1 MRNWST
7 RRSTSFATATAF
19 SPALFVTG
27 TQMADT
33 PADARLLGVKATST
47 RPPPLRRKRRNKPSS
62 TRRGPRRNNEA
73 CGRPSCISLPRCL
86 QSTGGRGPRPTSL
99 IIAPWTRARD
109 DEGRARLK
117 SVDRLAGLFVVNDS
131 FAIPVGLAARG
142 AVGRLGTGQAAPFRS
157 NATGQESVSPT
168 RVGAG
173 GSRTEEE
180 A

>member
-1 MRNWST
+1 VGREEIT
-7 RRSTSFATATAF
+7 RHVGGHRVSHGPDACNRRAAG
-19 SPALFVTG
+19 AL
-27 TQMADT
+27 
-33 PADARLLGVKATST
+33 
-47 RPPPLRRKRRNKPSS
+47 
-62 TRRGPRRNNEA
+62 
-73 CGRPSCISLPRCL
+73 
-86 QSTGGRGPRPTSL
+86 PTSL
-99 IIAPWTRARD
+99 IIAPWTRAQD